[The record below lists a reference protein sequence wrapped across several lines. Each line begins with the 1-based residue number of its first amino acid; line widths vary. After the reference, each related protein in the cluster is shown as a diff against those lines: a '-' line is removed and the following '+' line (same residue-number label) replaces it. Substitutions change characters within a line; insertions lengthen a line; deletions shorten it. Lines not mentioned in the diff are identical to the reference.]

1 MHKLLK
7 QLLSI
12 SILITAVTGVL
23 FLTSGE
29 SRAQQGPCVV
39 EVTKIAEGAPEGQL
53 FDFQVEVDGNIGF
66 AQFPTGITAPASFDQ
81 GSPVTVTE
89 LPNPGWRLAD
99 VSCETGPGVSIT
111 EIEGGAIFECLDP
124 GEGIEGECTF
134 VNVRVPT
141 DIPTLSEWGMIAA
154 AAGLMLV
161 GVFFAVK
168 RLRASKQ
175 SDAIG

>member
-23 FLTSGE
+23 FLTSGK

-66 AQFPTGITAPASFDQ
+66 AQFPAGIPVPAVFDQ

-89 LPNPGWRLAD
+89 LPNQGWSLAD
-99 VSCETGPGVSIT
+99 ISCEAGPGVSIT

-124 GEGIEGECTF
+124 GEGIGGECTF
-134 VNVRVPT
+134 VNVRDVN
-141 DIPTLSEWGMIAA
+141 IPTLSEWGMIAA
-154 AAGLMLV
+154 AAGLGLIA
-161 GVFFAVK
+161 VFFAV
-168 RLRASKQ
+168 RRRRAAVNS
-175 SDAIG
+175 